1 MEPGESFR
9 EMGSQALQFRGESLL
24 GQLDGILEPLTHP
37 GLLLLVDLRV
47 QAHEVRRRLDGW
59 IRDFQI
65 EQAVE
70 RAGVIAG
77 VEERAKSPLCF

>member
-1 MEPGESFR
+1 MGREPLE
-9 EMGSQALQFRGESLL
+9 FRGEGLFSEF
-24 GQLDGILEPLTHP
+24 DGILEPLTHP

>member
-1 MEPGESFR
+1 VESSEAFVQMSREPLEFR
-9 EMGSQALQFRGESLL
+9 SEGLFSEF
-24 GQLDGILEPLTHP
+24 DGILEPLTHP

>member
-1 MEPGESFR
+1 MSREPLEFR
-9 EMGSQALQFRGESLL
+9 SEGLFSEF
-24 GQLDGILEPLTHP
+24 DGILEPLTHP
-37 GLLLLVDLRV
+37 GLLLLIHVGV
-47 QAHEVRRRLDGW
+47 QADEVRRRFYGW
-59 IRDFQI
+59 IRHFQI